1 MTSNGYIM
9 TKKTEEKIKE
19 LVKIRKK
26 ALEGGGKERIERHKK
41 KGKLTARERL
51 DYLLDKGSFV
61 ELDPFREHEFN
72 ELGMDKKKF
81 LGDGVVT
88 GFGTI
93 EGRLV
98 YVFAHDFTVLG
109 GSLGEAFGSKV
120 VRVMDLALQ
129 SGAPI
134 IGIND
139 SGGARIQE
147 GVASLGAYGE
157 IFYRNVQSS
166 GVIPQISAIMGP
178 CAGGAVYSPA
188 ITDFIFMTDKTSQ
201 MFITGPNVIKT
212 VTGENVTFEDLGGA
226 FVHNSKSGVAHFIDQ
241 NEHETLER
249 IKKLLSYLPSN
260 NIEDPPHIQ
269 TNDPVTR
276 KDSLLNSIIPDD
288 SNKPYDVKEIIRIVF
303 DRDSFFE
310 VQELFAKNAVIGFAR
325 LNGHSVGIIANQPKF
340 LAGVFDINASDKISR
355 FIRTCDAFN
364 IPLIT
369 LMDVPGFLPGVG
381 QEHGG
386 IIRHGAKILYAYAEA
401 SVPQI
406 TVILRKGYG
415 GAYVVMSSIHIG
427 ADIVYAWPTAEIA
440 VMGPSGAANIIYK
453 KEIAESDDPETTRKA
468 KIDEY
473 IDKFANPYISAKK
486 GFINDVIIPS
496 ETRHILYNTLVALRN
511 KQKLPPAK
519 KHGNCPM

>member
-1 MTSNGYIM
+1 MVKVTAA
-9 TKKTEEKIKE
+9 KIDE
-19 LVKIRKK
+19 LISIKQKVI
-26 ALEGGGKERIERHKK
+26 EGGGKDRIAHHKK
-41 KGKLTARERL
+41 KGKMTARERL
-51 DYLLDKGSFV
+51 EFLLDEGSFV
-61 ELDPFREHEFN
+61 ELDPLREHHFTDF
-72 ELGMDKKKF
+72 GMEKKKF
-81 LGDGVVT
+81 PGDGVVT

-93 EGRLV
+93 EGRVV
-98 YVFAHDFTVLG
+98 YVFAHDFTILG
-109 GSLGEAFGSKV
+109 GSLGHAFGSKV
-120 VRVMDLALQ
+120 VKVMDLALQ

-147 GVASLGAYGE
+147 GVSSLGAYGE

-188 ITDFIFMTDKTSQ
+188 ITDFIFMTDKMSQ

-212 VTGENVTFEDLGGA
+212 VTGEEVSFEDLGGA
-226 FVHNSKSGVAHFIDQ
+226 FVHNSKSGVAHFIDPD
-241 NEHETLER
+241 EESSL
-249 IKKLLSYLPSN
+249 KKIIQLLSYLPSN
-260 NIEDPPHIQ
+260 NIEDPPLKKI
-269 TNDPVTR
+269 NDPITR
-276 KDSLLNSIIPDD
+276 KESRLDTIIPDD
-288 SNKPYDVKEIIRIVF
+288 SNKSYDVKEVIQMIF

-310 VQELFAKNAVIGFAR
+310 VQELYAQNAIIGFVR
-325 LNGHSVGIIANQPKF
+325 LNGISIGIIANQPKH
-340 LAGVFDINASDKISR
+340 LAGVFDINASDKIGR

-364 IPLIT
+364 IPIIT
-369 LMDVPGFLPGVG
+369 FMDVPGFLPGIS

-401 SVPQI
+401 TVPSI

-440 VMGPSGAANIIYK
+440 VMGPSGAANIIFK
-453 KEIAESDDPETTRKA
+453 KEIAESKDSEKLRERK
-468 KIDEY
+468 IEEY
-473 IDKFANPYISAKK
+473 ADKFANPYISAKK

-496 ETRHILYNTLVALRN
+496 ETRPRLYSTLIAIRN
-511 KQKLPPAK
+511 KRKNPPAK